1 VNAGISAAA
10 LGHGR
15 GGVAFPVNDPQ
26 LEIAVALDQLDVS
39 DGLG

>member
-15 GGVAFPVNDPQ
+15 GGVAFPVSDPQ
-26 LEIAVALDQLDVS
+26 LEIVALDQLDVS